1 MKPSTTEVWLWLLL
15 VMNPYNRK
23 TTELLEHFDSAEELA
38 CAIRDGKC
46 PGLSDA
52 EKQRARTTRS
62 REVNQIIQE
71 CEQHDIRII
80 TLDDPEYPELL
91 RNIYSPPIVLFV
103 RGSLECLDNAV
114 SIAVVG
120 PRQPSEYARRAARM
134 LCGNLARLGTVLVS
148 GLAVGIDT
156 VAHSCAVE
164 HGTPTIGV
172 LACGQLVN
180 YPAENEMLK
189 RRIVEGGG
197 AIISEL
203 LPHAGVEGRY
213 FHQRNR
219 MISGLGLGTLVV
231 EASTRSGCLI
241 TANHAVEQGRDLFC
255 VPPSDITRESCAG
268 VVPFLRE
275 GAIPVFDYLDIAKE
289 YMYHFLNQL
298 RSEPGITARS
308 AVQPGERKQQTI
320 PKRTPPPEKSP
331 KSSAEVPKPVDPSDP
346 EKSHRS
352 EEPGK
357 PSGSAAHKTVIAPE
371 IFAELN
377 EIQSRLIRIIAAA
390 PITVDGLVDKTG
402 LPYSQTVEAL
412 TELEILGHITFESE
426 GGTYTLG

>member
-298 RSEPGITARS
+298 RSEPDLKSSRTS
-308 AVQPGERKQQTI
+308 AQPAERKPRPE
-320 PKRTPPPEKSP
+320 PKRVTSQAKRSEPPRRGDVPN
-331 KSSAEVPKPVDPSDP
+331 SAETALPAAPSSPAPAKPD
-346 EKSHRS
+346 
-352 EEPGK
+352 EPAK
-357 PSGSAAHKTVIAPE
+357 PAPE
-371 IFAELN
+371 VYAELN
-377 EIQSRLIRIIAAA
+377 EIQARLLKIIAAA
-390 PITVDGLVDKTG
+390 PNTTDELIDKTG
-402 LPYSQTVEAL
+402 LPYAQTTEAL
-412 TELEILGHITFESE
+412 TELEILGHIKIEQ
-426 GGTYTLG
+426 GGKYTLN

>member
-1 MKPSTTEVWLWLLL
+1 MKPSTKEVWLWLLL
-15 VMNPYNRK
+15 VMNPFNRK

-62 REVNQIIQE
+62 REVRQIMQE
-71 CEQHDIRII
+71 CAQNGIRII

-103 RGSLECLDNAV
+103 RGSLACLENAV

-148 GLAVGIDT
+148 GLAVGIDA

-164 HGTPTIGV
+164 HGVPTIGV

-180 YPAENEMLK
+180 YPAENEELK

-197 AIISEL
+197 AVISEL

-298 RSEPGITARS
+298 RDEPGLKNSRAS
-308 AVQPGERKQQTI
+308 VQPAERKQRPE
-320 PKRTPPPEKSP
+320 PKRVISRE
-331 KSSAEVPKPVDPSDP
+331 KPVVPVKTAVQAEP
-346 EKSHRS
+346 AETPAPAATAEPVAA
-352 EEPGK
+352 EERK
-357 PSGSAAHKTVIAPE
+357 AAPAPE
-371 IFAELN
+371 VYAELN
-377 EIQSRLIRIIAAA
+377 EIQAKLLKIVAAA
-390 PITVDGLVDKTG
+390 PCTADELVDKTG
-402 LPYSQTVEAL
+402 LPYSQTAEAL
-412 TELEILGHITFESE
+412 TELEILGHITLEPD
-426 GGTYTLG
+426 GRYALG

>member
-1 MKPSTTEVWLWLLL
+1 MKPSTKEVWLWLLL
-15 VMNPYNRK
+15 VMCPYNRK

-197 AIISEL
+197 AVISEL

-241 TANHAVEQGRDLFC
+241 TANHAVEQSRDLFC

-298 RSEPGITARS
+298 RSEPDLKSSRTS
-308 AVQPGERKQQTI
+308 AQPADWKQRPE
-320 PKRTPPPEKSP
+320 PKRVTSQAKRSKPPRRGDVPN
-331 KSSAEVPKPVDPSDP
+331 SAETALPAAPFSPAPAKPD
-346 EKSHRS
+346 
-352 EEPGK
+352 EPAK
-357 PSGSAAHKTVIAPE
+357 PAPE
-371 IFAELN
+371 VYAELN
-377 EIQSRLIRIIAAA
+377 EIQARLLKIIAAA
-390 PITVDGLVDKTG
+390 PNTTDELIDKTG
-402 LPYSQTVEAL
+402 LPYAQTTEAL
-412 TELEILGHITFESE
+412 TELEILGHIKIEQ
-426 GGTYTLG
+426 GGKYTLN